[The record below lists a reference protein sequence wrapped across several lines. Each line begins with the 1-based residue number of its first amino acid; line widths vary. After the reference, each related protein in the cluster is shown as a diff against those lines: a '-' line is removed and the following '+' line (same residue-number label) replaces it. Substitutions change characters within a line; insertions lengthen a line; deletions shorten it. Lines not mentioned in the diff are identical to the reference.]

1 MPIRQAQRTRQCENW
16 NESGVLLPSRCR
28 FPKRRGWAG
37 PFPKTALRSATR
49 ERNPRAGIAPIST
62 CLKRAAQLSRRAR
75 GRRQARPKL
84 SGSGPGHSRLIPLK
98 LWAPVGPA
106 TPGLQHGSVLLKQ
119 TAHPSRHVL
128 QKKSF
133 LKKGQYL
140 EKCCKTHI
148 YTPPLGGQKTQAYC
162 LAPQKNLLT
171 GCVSKPFSKHMWRP
185 EMR

>member
-1 MPIRQAQRTRQCENW
+1 MAESGRNTQRNSYDGTTSRRMPIRQAQRTRQCENW

-49 ERNPRAGIAPIST
+49 ERNPRAGIAPISP

-98 LWAPVGPA
+98 LWAPIGPA

-133 LKKGQYL
+133 LKKDRFKIL
-140 EKCCKTHI
+140 VKE
-148 YTPPLGGQKTQAYC
+148 
-162 LAPQKNLLT
+162 NLLI
-171 GCVSKPFSKHMWRP
+171 F
-185 EMR
+185 